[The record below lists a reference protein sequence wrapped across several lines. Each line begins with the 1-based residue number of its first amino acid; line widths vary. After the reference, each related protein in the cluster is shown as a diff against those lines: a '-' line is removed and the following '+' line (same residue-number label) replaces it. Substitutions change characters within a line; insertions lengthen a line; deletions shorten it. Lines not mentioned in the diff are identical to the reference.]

1 MSLQT
6 LSLVCINENL
16 KGKKQV
22 WNWDIIITS
31 PSIWDYDFL
40 GGYKLRVALKG
51 KQNIIHIFIA
61 WDMKLPL
68 MENLTQADI

>member
-22 WNWDIIITS
+22 WNWDIIIIS

-51 KQNIIHIFIA
+51 KHNIIHIFIA
-61 WDMKLPL
+61 WDMKVPL
-68 MENLTQADI
+68 MENLTQGDI